1 MSNKID
7 LSIAIPTYNR
17 SQKLTKT
24 LDSII
29 EQLEDGQTNIEIVIS
44 DNCSTD
50 DTQAVVDNYSK
61 KHPFIKYYKNNVNKG
76 IDYNI
81 FKCTD
86 LAVGEYVHLLSDD
99 DLLMSGSLSYVLNLI
114 HTNPDVSFF
123 YLNGRGF
130 DVDDESN
137 MVFDGNPVINQPTDI
152 VFDDKDK
159 FVSFLG
165 TQITFISAFLLHR
178 ETWNKN
184 QDKERFIGTDIY
196 LSYDLIYLLA
206 NSEKYM
212 FVAKDLIS
220 VHKDY
225 TAGNYRIFYAF
236 AYQWRRL
243 LLEEAVSIGFDKKKM
258 RQLFNRSIKGLEGRI
273 KAIKRGNVKSSLNL
287 QALKNIIFS
296 TYDTKVFWTKLLPA
310 LMKPAIVHKF
320 ELKLKELRKKI
331 KKRFKEECTET

>member
-1 MSNKID
+1 MANTIE

-17 SQKLTKT
+17 SKKLGKT

-29 EQLEDGQTNIEIVIS
+29 EQISDEQTNIEIVIS

-50 DTQAVVDNYSK
+50 DTQVVVDKYSK
-61 KHPFIKYYKNNVNKG
+61 KYPFIKYYKNSINKG

-86 LAVGEYVHLLSDD
+86 LSAGEYVHLLSDD
-99 DLLMSGSLSYVLNLI
+99 DLLMQGSLAYILNLI
-114 HTNPDVSFF
+114 QLNKDVAFF

-130 DVDDESN
+130 EFDDEN
-137 MVFDGNPVINQPTDI
+137 NIIFDASPVIDKSEDI
-152 VFDDKDK
+152 VFDDKDQ
-159 FVSFLG
+159 FVDFLG

-184 QDKERFIGTDIY
+184 QEKQRFIGTDIY
-196 LSYDLIYLLA
+196 LSYDLIHLLA
-206 NSEKYM
+206 NSNKYM

-236 AYQWRRL
+236 AYQWRKL
-243 LLEEAVSIGFDKKKM
+243 LLEEAVSIGFNKKKM
-258 RQLFNRSIKGLEGRI
+258 RQLFNGSIKGLEGRI
-273 KAIKRGNVKSSLNL
+273 KAIKQGSVKASLNL
-287 QALKNIIFS
+287 QALKNIVFS
-296 TYDTKVFWTKLLPA
+296 TYDTKVFWLKLLPA
-310 LMKPAIVHKF
+310 LMKPAFVHKT
-320 ELKLKELRKKI
+320 ELRFKNFRKKI
-331 KKRFKEECTET
+331 KNKFR